1 MENERRVIELIRKSS
16 NQDEAIK
23 VALEILTMLLEARGI
38 LKKQCAGTVRA
49 VPVHFLAHLNTLLN
63 T

>member
-38 LKKQCAGTVRA
+38 LKIRYNKLRK
-49 VPVHFLAHLNTLLN
+49 LNMAKK
-63 T
+63 